1 VLALVRPG
9 DDLRVQGVEG
19 PDRELW
25 DAAEVVGHLV
35 TAGSMFAFLAEHRGQ
50 LFPDGDYADLFTP
63 GVGRPSLPATR
74 MAAVLTLQA
83 LHDLSDR
90 ECAEAVRCD
99 LRWKVACGL
108 SLLDEGF
115 DPSSLTY
122 WRRRI
127 ATSARPHRI
136 NDAVR
141 RVIEATGVLRGRRRR
156 AVDSTILDDA
166 VATQDTVTQLISAVR
181 RVARQVPG
189 AAAVIAAECTGHD
202 YGQPGKPRIDWT
214 DPEAKDA
221 LVSALVNDANA
232 VLAALTPTEPDPEPD
247 PERGEQAE
255 AALALLAL
263 VAGQDVEPAEG
274 SDGRDGRWR
283 IARRVAPERV
293 ISTVDPQARH
303 TRKSPS
309 NRKDGYRAHLVGE
322 PETGLITDEQLTQAA
337 GSDNAD
343 AAVAA
348 QFLARTDP
356 QTSTPGDNQPGD
368 NQPGDNQPGDN
379 QPRDASCG
387 EAADTAPVDE
397 TPVDETPIDA
407 DPVDADPVDAD
418 PVDADPVDADPA
430 DETAVDAVGRRPGD
444 EELAWYGDSA
454 YGTGD
459 FREAIERAGHRAVIK
474 PKPVQPA
481 VEGGFTSDDFAVDEQ
496 AGTVTCPAGRTR
508 PLSASRT
515 ATFGALCRDCP
526 LRARCTT
533 SKTGR
538 SLSLHKRDDLLRA
551 ARADWAADP
560 DLREDYRR
568 HRPNI
573 ERTVAQVATRGGRR
587 IKLRYRGTVNNN
599 AWLKR
604 RTAALNLRTLLG
616 RGLAHVTGAWVL
628 AT

>member
-1 VLALVRPG
+1 
-9 DDLRVQGVEG
+9 VQGVEG

-35 TAGSMFAFLAEHRGQ
+35 AAGSVFAFLAGHRGR
-50 LFPDGDYADLFTP
+50 LFPDEDYADLFTP

-115 DPSSLTY
+115 DPSSLVY

-141 RVIEATGVLRGRRRR
+141 QVIEATGVLRGRRRR

-166 VATQDTVTQLISAVR
+166 VATQDTVTQLIGAIR

-232 VLAALTPTEPDPEPD
+232 VVAALEHAELD
-247 PERGEQAE
+247 ERAE

-303 TRKSPS
+303 TRKSQH

-348 QFLARTDP
+348 QFLAHTEP
-356 QTSTPGDNQPGD
+356 QASTPRDD
-368 NQPGDNQPGDN
+368 E
-379 QPRDASCG
+379 PREASCG
-387 EAADTAPVDE
+387 EASDTAPVDE
-397 TPVDETPIDA
+397 APVDEA
-407 DPVDADPVDAD
+407 PVDEAPVDEA
-418 PVDADPVDADPA
+418 PVDEAPVD
-430 DETAVDAVGRRPGD
+430 EVGRRPGD

-481 VEGGFTSDDFAVDEQ
+481 VEGGFTCDDFIVDEQ
-496 AGTVTCPAGRTR
+496 AGTVTCPAGWTR

-538 SLSLHKRDDLLRA
+538 SLTLHERDDLLRA

-587 IKLRYRGTVNNN
+587 IKLRYRGTVKNN

-616 RGLAHVTGAWVL
+616 RGLARVNGAWVL